1 MPHVPTVPTA
11 LPAALPAA
19 ASLPAAPRR
28 PLRPASRLG
37 LALALLAALALA
49 LPERPARAMSAEDQR
64 NICLCTRVMARI
76 LCKKVDEFNY
86 VDSYSDGTYSFS
98 VFYADQVRPIRCQVS
113 ESFVHLKADLGQIML
128 RSVPY
133 TLDKTTGCGTLDYRV
148 PQCPD
153 TSIITCCGK
162 RSAEDLQKEE
172 ELKFWNKPI
181 PELLQQELQKGIATD
196 QNGTTEPAQPPA
208 SQPGQ

>member
-1 MPHVPTVPTA
+1 MPHRTT
-11 LPAALPAA
+11 
-19 ASLPAAPRR
+19 
-28 PLRPASRLG
+28 RLATR
-37 LALALLAALALA
+37 LAKRLAILVALAAALALA
-49 LPERPARAMSAEDQR
+49 VPERPAQAMEAVDQR

-76 LCKKVDEFNY
+76 LCKKPDEFNY
-86 VDSYSDGTYSFS
+86 VDSYSDGTYSFT

-113 ESFVHLKADLGQIML
+113 SSFVHLKADLGQTML

-133 TLDKTTGCGTLDYRV
+133 TPDAATGCGTVDYRV

-153 TSIITCCGK
+153 TSIIKCCGK

-181 PELLQQELQKGIATD
+181 PELLQQELQKGIATEA
-196 QNGTTEPAQPPA
+196 NATAPPA
-208 SQPGQ
+208 P